1 MDDFDPFAVLQELK
15 DSDTKL
21 DIIKYNNL
29 LDVCA
34 KKQLFVAGRDLF

>member
-1 MDDFDPFAVLQELK
+1 MENFDPFAVLKDLK
-15 DSDTKL
+15 ESDSKL

-34 KKQLFVAGRDLF
+34 KK